1 MPVPC
6 PIRCRP
12 PVRGGYLPTLG
23 VAQAGPPARRSAR
36 LLATL
41 AVGGWTLGAC
51 AAPPPVVVAPT
62 PAASAAPPPIRW
74 PVRTAPHVDLWLHG
88 LALLRTDSA
97 VVPLYRRG
105 YRDSLVVVRN
115 QAGITT
121 RLDALRDSL
130 ARRMAVR
137 GYLTAEFVP
146 FAFGGWTELQAT
158 VERVVQVDGDP
169 RRTGERGAAV
179 AAAFPTAADRGWLR
193 DFLEALADEQARFF
207 GAEHQRQLR
216 ARQAVITAVDSL
228 WQRHY
233 RPRLE
238 RYLNN
243 TGQRQGELL
252 LVLPVGGEGRMAPGR
267 EGRTVVAVP
276 FPGRVEDAV
285 EVVYVAAHEVTAPL
299 VAQVV
304 ADHTTPAERRSGEE
318 DRRVALGQVQAGAE
332 LLQGVAPDLVDGY
345 RAYYLRQAGERA
357 AAMATA
363 PQRTAR
369 FAARFPLPE
378 AITEAIRRQV
388 ALVLGGI

>member
-1 MPVPC
+1 MRQRAP
-6 PIRCRP
+6 
-12 PVRGGYLPTLG
+12 RGG
-23 VAQAGPPARRSAR
+23 APPASPGASA
-36 LLATL
+36 
-41 AVGGWTLGAC
+41 G
-51 AAPPPVVVAPT
+51 APPPL
-62 PAASAAPPPIRW
+62 RW

-88 LALLRTDSA
+88 LALLRADSA
-97 VVPLYRRG
+97 GTGAVMPLYRRG

-115 QAGITT
+115 QAQVVT

-137 GYLTAEFVP
+137 GYLAAEFVP
-146 FAFGGWTELQAT
+146 FGYGSWAELQTAA
-158 VERVVQVDGDP
+158 ERVVQVEGDP

-179 AAAFPTAADRGWLR
+179 AAAFPGPADRAWLR

-207 GAEHQRQLR
+207 GAEYQRQLR
-216 ARQAVITAVDSL
+216 ARQAVVTAVDSL

-238 RYLNN
+238 RFLNN

-267 EGRTVVAVP
+267 EGRPVVAVP

-285 EVVYVAAHEVTAPL
+285 EVVYVAAHEVTGAL

-304 ADHTTPAERRSGEE
+304 GDHTTPAERRSGEG
-318 DRRVALGQVQAGAE
+318 DRRIATGQVQAGA
-332 LLQGVAPDLVDGY
+332 LLLEGVAPELVDGY
-345 RAYYLRQAGERA
+345 RRFYLRQAGERP

-363 PQRTAR
+363 PQRAAR
-369 FAARFPLPE
+369 FAARFALPE
-378 AITEAIRRQV
+378 AVQAGIARQV